1 MSTFTTEDSDVLGG
15 PFIAKNLKISPE
27 NLCYN
32 NTDILLELK
41 TSTIP
46 NSGRGLFLKEERIN
60 EGQLIGYYDGDV
72 TKDDKKLSDYSFTL
86 DDDWFVDGLEFPR
99 CYIAMINDPYGSE
112 FECNCEFQL
121 LTQDEKTNK
130 TLPPHKRKI
139 YLVAL
144 RDIERGEELFASYG
158 EDYWSCKTRQ
168 KYLKKSKKKSKK
180 KSSK

>member
-1 MSTFTTEDSDVLGG
+1 MSEFITHDSEALNG
-15 PFIAKNLKISPE
+15 PFIARQLKISPE
-27 NLCYN
+27 DLCYN

-41 TSTIP
+41 SSSIP
-46 NSGRGLFLKEERIN
+46 NSGRGLFLKESRIN

-72 TKDDKKLSDYSFTL
+72 TKDERKLSDYSFTL

-99 CYIAMINDPYGSE
+99 CYIAMINDPYGSN
-112 FECNCEFQL
+112 FECNCEFRL
-121 LTQDEKTNK
+121 LTRDEETKK
-130 TLPPHKRKI
+130 TLPPQKRRI

-158 EDYWSCKTRQ
+158 EDYWNCESRQ
-168 KYLKKSKKKSKK
+168 KYLKKKTKKTK